1 MIEIGTLC
9 KINLSDI
16 QYKIIDVRRKDVTIR
31 LDKNTTHRE
40 IHFFVDLEEVE
51 NPQVKVI
58 GVSTTNINSDEF

>member
-9 KINLSDI
+9 KINFSDVE
-16 QYKIIDVRRKDVTIR
+16 YRIIDVRMKDVKIK
-31 LDKNTTHRE
+31 LDKDTTHRE

-51 NPQVKVI
+51 NSQVKVI

>member
-9 KINLSDI
+9 KINFSDVE
-16 QYKIIDVRRKDVTIR
+16 YRIIDVRMKDVTIR
-31 LDKNTTHRE
+31 LDEDTTHRE

-51 NPQVKVI
+51 NSQIKVI

>member
-9 KINLSDI
+9 KINFSDVE
-16 QYKIIDVRRKDVTIR
+16 YRIIDARMKDVTIR
-31 LDKNTTHRE
+31 LDEDTTHRE
-40 IHFFVDLEEVE
+40 IHFFVDFEEVE